1 MLKIL
6 KLSFSFTYLKMN
18 TEDLKK
24 LLKENG
30 VHFYSYWGKN
40 KLLDLAN
47 INKLIPEPKPEPEP
61 GTDAQPEDVINKN
74 RKRLRKIRNSPISVK
89 LIDIETKEEKTFP
102 SIYKA
107 SQYLDKCPQTIRN
120 FGKNKYQIITE

>member
-1 MLKIL
+1 
-6 KLSFSFTYLKMN
+6 MN

-30 VHFYSYWGKN
+30 VHYYSYWSKN

-47 INKLIPEPKPEPEP
+47 INKLIPEPE
-61 GTDAQPEDVINKN
+61 TDAQPEDPITKK
-74 RKRLRKIRNSPISVK
+74 RKRLSKIRNSPIGVR

-120 FGKNKYQIITE
+120 FGKKKGIWNNKYQIITE

>member
-1 MLKIL
+1 
-6 KLSFSFTYLKMN
+6 MN
-18 TEDLKK
+18 TEELKK

-47 INKLIPEPKPEPEP
+47 INKLIPEPKPEPEQETETEP
-61 GTDAQPEDVINKN
+61 KPEDLKYDN
-74 RKRLRKIRNSPISVK
+74 RKRLRNIRNSPISVK

-120 FGKNKYQIITE
+120 FGKKKGIWNNKYQIITE

>member
-1 MLKIL
+1 
-6 KLSFSFTYLKMN
+6 MN

-30 VHFYSYWGKN
+30 VHYYSYWGKN

-61 GTDAQPEDVINKN
+61 EPEPETDTQPEDVIK
-74 RKRLRKIRNSPISVK
+74 KIVN
-89 LIDIETKEEKTFP
+89 D
-102 SIYKA
+102 
-107 SQYLDKCPQTIRN
+107 
-120 FGKNKYQIITE
+120 

>member
-1 MLKIL
+1 
-6 KLSFSFTYLKMN
+6 MN
-18 TEDLKK
+18 TVELKK

-30 VHFYSYWGKN
+30 VHYYSYWSKN

-47 INKLIPEPKPEPEP
+47 INKLIPESKPEPKPEPEED
-61 GTDAQPEDVINKN
+61 TQPEDPIIKK
-74 RKRLRKIRNSPISVK
+74 RKQLSKIRNSPIGVK

-107 SQYLDKCPQTIRN
+107 AQYLDKCPQTISHY
-120 FGKNKYQIITE
+120 GKKKGIWNNKYQIITG